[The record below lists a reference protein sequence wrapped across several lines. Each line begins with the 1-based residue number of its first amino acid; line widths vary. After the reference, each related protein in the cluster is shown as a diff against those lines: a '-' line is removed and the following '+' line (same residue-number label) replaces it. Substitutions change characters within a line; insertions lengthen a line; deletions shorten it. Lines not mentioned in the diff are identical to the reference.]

1 VSVSCLHLW
10 LLEEIINGAGAGKQQ
25 IASNTLSPDL
35 KFQQRRLSLKS
46 KVKIHTKISRY
57 KTGSSGVVQ
66 HIISPLLS
74 HTWCT

>member
-1 VSVSCLHLW
+1 MSVSCCLHLWW

-57 KTGSSGVVQ
+57 KTGSSGGFN
-66 HIISPLLS
+66 I
-74 HTWCT
+74 